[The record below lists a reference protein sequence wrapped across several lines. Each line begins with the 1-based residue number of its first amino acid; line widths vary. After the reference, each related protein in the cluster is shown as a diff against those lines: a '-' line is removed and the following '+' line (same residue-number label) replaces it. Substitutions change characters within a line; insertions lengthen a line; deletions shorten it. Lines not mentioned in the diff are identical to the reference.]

1 MVSTDVEYTFTMPD
15 EDVSLLAYAK
25 QKNADIIITKASSTM
40 YNDTLLKRVEG
51 DDKWYDEVGKYGID
65 VLKEYTYDKCVQVW
79 QINSDREIKRIK

>member
-1 MVSTDVEYTFTMPD
+1 
-15 EDVSLLAYAK
+15 
-25 QKNADIIITKASSTM
+25 M
-40 YNDTLLKRVEG
+40 YNDTLIKRVEG